1 MKQAVAGKSREYEVA
16 RRSMMQAVAGKS
28 KEYEVVR
35 GSMKQAEV
43 TVEGQIEKQCKVVMA
58 VVKIL

>member
-1 MKQAVAGKSREYEVA
+1 
-16 RRSMMQAVAGKS
+16 MMQAVAGKS

-35 GSMKQAEV
+35 GSMKQAVV